1 MPAGI
6 PHNSG
11 SKPRIAYLIPYL
23 RGYRG
28 WVTFVEGAIR
38 SLKKYVEPVLIVS
51 DGDQATAAEKFPE
64 LEQHVLPTVQAE
76 EWSGT
81 TLSMLRRM
89 IPAVWA
95 ARRIPPLRVR
105 LVHSL
110 EMFPAGWA
118 GDALARAQRAP
129 HVLTAFGTYAILW
142 DKWPVL
148 NRAYHGILQRAAAVY
163 PISHG
168 TEARLRDAY
177 GSELASASI
186 RTILC
191 GSRAAEQVS
200 SGAARQRRQPEAP
213 VVFSV
218 GMVKPR
224 KGYHISLTA
233 FARLQERFP
242 AAVYQIVGR
251 PPDDSYRTHLEDII
265 RREKL
270 RGVRF
275 LGTLDPAHLDRL
287 YRDASV
293 FLLLS
298 QEVDRYFEGFGL
310 VFLEAGAYG
319 LPCVGSR
326 SGGIPDVVIDG
337 ENGFLIDPTDADAAG
352 RAMIRLAE
360 DPALSSRMGLAGR
373 ERAEHLTWERYA
385 EEQWEAYGRLLGG

>member
-1 MPAGI
+1 MPAGKSN
-6 PHNSG
+6 PARA
-11 SKPRIAYLIPYL
+11 KPRVAYLVPYL

-28 WVTFVEGAIR
+28 WVTFVEGAVR
-38 SLKKYVEPVLIVS
+38 SLEKSVEPVLIVS
-51 DGDQATAAEKFPE
+51 RGDEAAARGKFPH
-64 LEQHVLPTVQAE
+64 LERHVLPTVQAE

-81 TLSMLRRM
+81 VLSMFRWM

-95 ARRIPPLRVR
+95 ARRLPKLRVE

-118 GDALARAQRAP
+118 GDTLARAQGAP
-129 HVLTAFGTYAILW
+129 HVLTAFGTYATLW
-142 DKWPVL
+142 SKWPVL
-148 NRAYHGILQRAAAVY
+148 DRIYRGYLRRAAAVY

-168 TEARLRDAY
+168 TEAKLWGAY
-177 GSELASASI
+177 GSDLSSVSV

-191 GSRAAEQVS
+191 GSD
-200 SGAARQRRQPEAP
+200 AARQISPDVARRKRPPKNP

-224 KGYHISLTA
+224 KGYHVSLNA
-233 FARLQERFP
+233 FAALAKRFP
-242 AAVYQIVGR
+242 GAEYRIVGR
-251 PPDDSYRTHLEDII
+251 PPDGAYRTRLEEII

-275 LGTLDPAHLDRL
+275 LGTVDPARLDGL
-287 YRDASV
+287 FHEASI

-298 QEVDRYFEGFGL
+298 QEVDRHFEGFGL

-319 LPCVGSR
+319 LPCVASR

-337 ENGFLIDPTDADAAG
+337 ETGFLADPSDAEAAG

-360 DPALSSRMGLAGR
+360 DPALSLRMGQAGR
-373 ERAEHLTWERYA
+373 RRAEHLTWDRYA
-385 EEQWEAYGRLLGG
+385 EEQREQYRRLLGG